1 MSALTEDEIRFFKRE
16 GYLVKKG
23 ALDPELCARARERL
37 WDDPPPSLKKDDP
50 DSWVGPIKPEEES
63 MDKSNYK
70 RGYRWQYRKVG
81 REPWM
86 VELLAKIQLC
96 GGDAER
102 CWVRENFREPVGVR
116 VLYCTLPMRCP
127 APPRHRMWMPMRSI
141 LPVVGYID
149 HVPEDGGGFTVW
161 PKSHRT
167 FFFDYQTR
175 YLREPLPRME
185 KHREQFQSCDENSY
199 QTHGEP
205 GDIVFWHHRI
215 GHMASQNFSRQIRK
229 AVLYDFKLNDMP
241 QLQEEPPGDD
251 IWVDWTDDVRDV
263 SIEDGE

>member
-1 MSALTEDEIRFFKRE
+1 MLGKNNF
-16 GYLVKKG
+16 
-23 ALDPELCARARERL
+23 PE
-37 WDDPPPSLKKDDP
+37 PS
-50 DSWVGPIKPEEES
+50 
-63 MDKSNYK
+63 
-70 RGYRWQYRKVG
+70 
-81 REPWM
+81 
-86 VELLAKIQLC
+86 
-96 GGDAER
+96 
-102 CWVRENFREPVGVR
+102 GVR
-116 VLYCTLPMRCP
+116 GIYCTLPYGDVPRQ
-127 APPRHRMWMPMRSI
+127 PRH
-141 LPVVGYID
+141 LHVDAHAFNFAVVGYID

-175 YLREPLPRME
+175 YLKEPLPRME
-185 KHREQFQSCDENSY
+185 KHREAFQSCEENSY

-215 GHMASQNFSRQIRK
+215 GHMASANYSRQIRK